1 MSSVPLLAD
10 TMVKITR
17 FTAVN
22 PVEIQDEGVSVTLE
36 AEEAAVIELYESG
49 IRAVLEGKHTEA
61 EVRIDVIL
69 Q

>member
-1 MSSVPLLAD
+1 
-10 TMVKITR
+10 MVKITR

-22 PVEIQDEGVSVTLE
+22 RVEVQDEGVSTTLE

-61 EVRIDVIL
+61 EVRFYESHHTVSRMQFI
-69 Q
+69 